1 MTHSHLSRLTSAA
14 VSSQLWKCIFCL
26 VRWGCGDFQRVTVS
40 PPKYRAD
47 PCRWTP
53 LLRADCQADSG
64 SRARGKNSSFC
75 LLSGLLSSFCLAY
88 YSSVCLSDPALPAAS
103 RCCTVGQNMD
113 LRTGIPWN
121 KQGNKQ
127 KMHFRSVQKFS
138 QLKCML
144 SHAESR
150 ITCPPSGSWWSMHCL
165 FDPLKQKASIV
176 FTDVL
181 CFLQASPAGSR
192 IIGFLESWL
201 LPFPSPLGTI
211 CQEQAVPSQARQAN
225 QDLALLILHLALGIH
240 VWEARSTREGRCA
253 EWKFLSSSATHH
265 SWNMEQVTELLCTSM
280 FHLYYRHDVSCCF
293 WIMITSLP
301 SFWIMVPLFRRIK

>member
-1 MTHSHLSRLTSAA
+1 MTHSHLSQLTSAT

-47 PCRWTP
+47 PCRWTS

-75 LLSGLLSSFCLAY
+75 LFQAFCPPFALSTLQLACLIQH
-88 YSSVCLSDPALPAAS
+88 SLEPAGAAQW
-103 RCCTVGQNMD
+103 RQNMD

-127 KMHFRSVQKFS
+127 KMLFRSVQKFS

-144 SHAESR
+144 SHTQSR
-150 ITCPPSGSWWSMHCL
+150 IICPPLSLWWSTHCL

-181 CFLQASPAGSR
+181 CSLQGSPAGSR
-192 IIGFLESWL
+192 IIDFLESWL
-201 LPFPSPLGTI
+201 FPFPSTLGT
-211 CQEQAVPSQARQAN
+211 
-225 QDLALLILHLALGIH
+225 
-240 VWEARSTREGRCA
+240 
-253 EWKFLSSSATHH
+253 
-265 SWNMEQVTELLCTSM
+265 LC
-280 FHLYYRHDVSCCF
+280 
-293 WIMITSLP
+293 
-301 SFWIMVPLFRRIK
+301 